1 MKRFFLLAALVST
14 ALAMPVSAQENTP
27 AKQGKKPKKE
37 YRVLLYGHVHD
48 SFTKA
53 GIPGTF
59 ITLMRPD
66 STVIDTAH
74 VFRNAQ
80 PGVSYDAT
88 YRFSLPTIVQ
98 DIIIRAEHPD
108 YETTFVNYHVRPARN
123 EWLDAPHHYMKRNRP
138 SPAPAPSRGGRGVDT
153 DSSLNL
159 DSIEAA
165 WEVKLQ
171 QVNITATKVKIAYR
185 GDTVV
190 YNADAFNVPEGS
202 MLDGLIKQLPGV
214 ELQSD
219 GQIFVNGRKIDNL
232 TLNGKDFFRGRNRV
246 MLDNLPYYTVKEIKV
261 FDAQTDKSRLLGRD
275 VEEREYTMD
284 VALKREYNHGTMA
297 NAEVGGGLSEEEGE
311 EPYLARLFGL
321 YFSDNLRAT
330 LFGNLNNINQWAH
343 ASADGNWSTAGS
355 NFRQRYKN
363 LGGEITFNDRGNNLT
378 NSLEYNVNYRHE
390 DAQQRNHM
398 ENYLSTGNTF
408 GRSTYHGLGKEF
420 SYDIQNH
427 FRLKFPFVMRSNLIF
442 TGGNQRNSSRNTSQ
456 TFSDAAEQQLV
467 NDMMSESLLRQH
479 NDYIGLDNTAT
490 FKLPS
495 GDSFNLTLDG
505 IYTRTRADNFSHD
518 AYNYTLTP
526 AQNSRRNQYN
536 HTPSRRYILN
546 AETSYDI
553 HWRNHWDFTAG
564 YSYEQEYNEQTS
576 ALHRLDLL
584 NTLWADVS
592 THALGDLPQTHDSIM
607 AALDLANS
615 YDQTTL
621 RRRHRGYFVFQ
632 YFESIQDK
640 HYLQFVF
647 SMPFSHEQRTLH
659 YHSSP
664 LATDLTRHYNWL
676 APTLFLQYYDR
687 NYSRGGH
694 IRMQLTQTQPELIQL
709 VDRRNDANPL
719 AVQTGN
725 PDLKPTQRFNVEI
738 HGQIG
743 QRERDRSLSL
753 WSHVN
758 LFRNV
763 IGTGY
768 TYDPTSG
775 QRTYHPMNIN
785 GNWDTGIELYYN
797 TALDSAKCWHIN
809 TTTDYDFSHTRD
821 LAAIAGATDDGFS
834 TVNNHRLRNG
844 LRIRYNRGKLSLNFG
859 GEAIWRRILRDTS
872 TATGLAGQSV
882 WDYNYGLTATYTLPL
897 DIQFSTTLS
906 MQSRRGYQD
915 KAMNDDEFVANA
927 QLSRTFLHGRL
938 TATLIG
944 EDLFGQRTNTTYEV
958 NAQGRTERWTN
969 MLGRYVLLSLAYKF
983 NTTPKKK

>member
-14 ALAMPVSAQENTP
+14 ALVMPVSAQENTP

-138 SPAPAPSRGGRGVDT
+138 SPVPSHVGRSVDT

-214 ELQSD
+214 ELKSD

-275 VEEREYTMD
+275 VEQREYTMD

-363 LGGEITFNDRGNNLT
+363 IGGEITFNDRGNNLT

-427 FRLKFPFVMRSNLIF
+427 FRLKFPFVMRSNLMF
-442 TGGNQRNSSRNTSQ
+442 TSGNQRNSNRNTSQ

-479 NDYIGLDNTAT
+479 TDYIHLDNNAT
-490 FKLPS
+490 FKLPT
-495 GDSFNLTLDG
+495 GDSFNLILNGT
-505 IYTRTRADNFSHD
+505 YTRIRSDNYSHD
-518 AYNYTLTP
+518 RYDYTHTP
-526 AQNSRRNQYN
+526 AENSRRNQYD
-536 HTPSRRYILN
+536 HRPSRRYN
-546 AETSYDI
+546 FYAGGQYEI
-553 HWRNHWDFTAG
+553 HWRNHWDLYTG
-564 YSYEQEYNEQTS
+564 YDYQQNYNEQTS

-584 NTLWADVS
+584 SDLWADVNS
-592 THALGDLPQTHDSIM
+592 HALGELPQSHDSIM

-615 YDQTTL
+615 FDQSTL
-621 RRRHRGYFVFQ
+621 NRRHGASVQLHYFDST
-632 YFESIQDK
+632 EGS
-640 HYLQFVF
+640 HYMQFLFNV
-647 SMPFSHEQRTLH
+647 PFYHEQRTLH
-659 YHSSP
+659 FHSSP
-664 LATDLTRHYNWL
+664 LTTHLTRHYNYL
-676 APTLFLQYYDR
+676 SPTLFFQYYDR
-687 NYSRGGH
+687 NYTRGGH
-694 IRMQLTQTQPELIQL
+694 IRMSLSNTLPDLIQL

-725 PDLKPTQRFNVEI
+725 PDLKASQRFNVEI
-738 HGQIG
+738 NGRIG
-743 QRERDRSLSL
+743 NRDRDQSVNL

-758 LFRNV
+758 LFRNA

-768 TYDPTSG
+768 TYNPTSG
-775 QRTYHPMNIN
+775 QRTYHPMNID
-785 GNWDTGIELYYN
+785 GNWDTGVELYFN
-797 TALDSAKCWHIN
+797 TALDSLKCWHLN
-809 TTTDYDFSHTRD
+809 TTHDYDFSHTRD
-821 LAAIAGATDDGFS
+821 LASVAGTSDDGFS
-834 TVNNHRLRNG
+834 TVNNHRLRNAI
-844 LRIRYNRGKLSLNFG
+844 RIRYNRGKLSLNFG

-944 EDLFGQRTNTTYEV
+944 EDLFGQRTNTTYDV

-969 MLGRYVLLSLAYKF
+969 QLGRYVLLTLAYKF
-983 NTTPKKK
+983 NTTPKK